1 MGLLNGR
8 HAAPGRG
15 VRHKR
20 TPEHLKDC
28 AQCQAE
34 ILRERQY
41 LERLRKANVPE
52 ASQELTAR
60 LIEQTRR
67 IAESGDVG
75 VQPAGGIRRAMPVF
89 RMAGIAAGG
98 LLVSAGALAAAAYVV
113 GGDMQPGGANAGD
126 REVRSL
132 VGSTLAGNLSLES
145 AVPGSV
151 PNSAGVKDGSVALS
165 AAQLAELRSKGWA
178 CPELAGM
185 GFRVVSAR
193 ATMQD
198 GYPAVELEL
207 TDGTHHAT
215 LVEQHLQGDT
225 NSGARLS
232 ISHGSRWEAVYRSPA
247 ALLSYASDLPAEK
260 ADDAVPE
267 LVRAGDSMLHPAAGS
282 RDNWQERVRRGLRTL
297 ANLAGF

>member
-8 HAAPGRG
+8 RPAPGRG
-15 VRHKR
+15 LRHKR
-20 TPEHLKDC
+20 TPEHLKGC
-28 AQCQAE
+28 AQCQSE
-34 ILRERQY
+34 VLRERQY
-41 LERLRKANVPE
+41 LERLRKASVPE

-67 IAESGDVG
+67 IAESGD
-75 VQPAGGIRRAMPVF
+75 AGMGRAPSTRRTVLVF
-89 RMAGIAAGG
+89 RAAGIAAGG

-113 GGDMQPGGANAGD
+113 AGDVRPEAAGAAD

-132 VGSTLAGNLSLES
+132 VGASLAGNLSLEPT
-145 AVPGSV
+145 VPGNV
-151 PNSAGVKDGSVALS
+151 PGDATVKDGSVALS
-165 AAQLAELRSKGWA
+165 AAQLAELRNKGWA
-178 CPELAGM
+178 CPELSGM

-198 GYPAVELEL
+198 GRPAVELEL

-215 LVEQHLQGDT
+215 VVEQHFQGNT
-225 NSGARLS
+225 ASGARLS
-232 ISHGSRWEAVYRSPA
+232 VSHGTRWEAVYRSPA

-267 LVRAGDSMLHPAAGS
+267 LVRAGDSMLPPAAGTP
-282 RDNWQERVRRGLRTL
+282 DNWQDRVRRGLRTL

>member
-8 HAAPGRG
+8 QAASGRG
-15 VRHKR
+15 LRHKR

-34 ILRERQY
+34 VRRERQY
-41 LERLRKANVPE
+41 IERLRKASVPE

-67 IAESGDVG
+67 IAESSDAG
-75 VQPAGGIRRAMPVF
+75 PETAGGPRRVMPVF
-89 RMAGIAAGG
+89 RAAGIAAGG
-98 LLVSAGALAAAAYVV
+98 LLISAGALAAAAYVV
-113 GGDMQPGGANAGD
+113 GGDVQADAAGAAD

-132 VGSTLAGNLSLES
+132 VGTSLSGNLAFEPAL
-145 AVPGSV
+145 PG
-151 PNSAGVKDGSVALS
+151 NTGAADGSVELS
-165 AAQLAELRSKGWA
+165 PAQLAKLRSKGWA
-178 CPELAGM
+178 CPELSGL

-193 ATMQD
+193 AIMQD
-198 GYPAVELEL
+198 GHPAVELEL

-215 LVEQHLQGDT
+215 VVEQHLQGDT
-225 NSGARLS
+225 SSGARLS
-232 ISHGSRWEAVYRSPA
+232 LSHGSRWEAVYRSPA
-247 ALLSYASDLPAEK
+247 AVLSYASDLPAEK

-267 LVRAGDSMLHPAAGS
+267 LVRVGDSLLSPAPGTPE
-282 RDNWQERVRRGLRTL
+282 NWQDRVRRGLRTL